1 MEMTIRPIRPE
12 DAEACGRVAYEAHK
26 GVAAAHNFPP
36 EYPSIEFS
44 VGLIQAKLKDP
55 NAWGALAE
63 RGGHIIGSIFLNT
76 FSSTPVAAIG
86 PLTVQ
91 PAAEGAVGR
100 RLMNAAL
107 EESRQRRLERVRL
120 VQSPSHIRSLV
131 LYAKLG
137 FDVREPLLLMQGK
150 PPRAANLRGRQV
162 RAAVLNDLPICNQLC
177 VAVHGFA
184 REMEVRLAIEQGG
197 ATVVEHTG
205 RITGYA
211 TGIGFRGHAV
221 GEETEDLKALI
232 GHAPMF
238 LGPGFFIPSRNG
250 DLLRWLLGVGLRV
263 GWPAMLMTIGQYQEP
278 AGVFLPSI
286 AF

>member
-1 MEMTIRPIRPE
+1 MPFQR
-12 DAEACGRVAYEAHK
+12 G
-26 GVAAAHNFPP
+26 
-36 EYPSIEFS
+36 
-44 VGLIQAKLKDP
+44 Q
-55 NAWGALAE
+55 
-63 RGGHIIGSIFLNT
+63 RGGSQHQPADL
-76 FSSTPVAAIG
+76 
-86 PLTVQ
+86 Q
-91 PAAEGAVGR
+91 PAAEGAVGQG
-100 RLMNAAL
+100 LMNAAL

-120 VQSPSHIRSLV
+120 VQSPSHVRSLV

-150 PPRAANLRGRQV
+150 PPRAANLGGRQV
-162 RAAVLNDLPICNQLC
+162 RAAVLYDLPICNQLC
-177 VAVHGFA
+177 VAVHGFT

-232 GHAPMF
+232 GHAPTF

-250 DLLRWLLGVGLRV
+250 ELLRWLLGVGLRV
-263 GWPAMLMTIGQYQEP
+263 GWPAMLMTIGQYREP